1 NQRQKYFLLGE
12 TSYQDIN
19 THSQSHRILRIHII
33 QGARLVI
40 TGPVICASVITRSNL
55 QNHLRKHCASG
66 TASSTSGMFRRLR
79 GSGVGV
85 TAKRSGLSPGTRS
98 RNICQP
104 SLTRLWRGGRGTNG
118 KKQPNKRTR
127 ITTIW
132 RNVSFSKILS
142 NICLRTYSLAQL
154 TSYFAC
160 FLPA

>member
-40 TGPVICASVITRSNL
+40 TGPAICASVITHSNL
-55 QNHLRKHCASG
+55 QNHLRKRCASG

-85 TAKRSGLSPGTRS
+85 GVGVGWAAASMD
-98 RNICQP
+98 
-104 SLTRLWRGGRGTNG
+104 WAAGGDSWNSAG
-118 KKQPNKRTR
+118 
-127 ITTIW
+127 
-132 RNVSFSKILS
+132 
-142 NICLRTYSLAQL
+142 
-154 TSYFAC
+154 
-160 FLPA
+160 